1 VFTSDDD
8 FKVTLKMYKSLL
20 KKLKDEYKKKCSQA
34 CVYYESSVKEHIYLD
49 KENSW
54 QGEYPIRDT
63 QKSIKLSV
71 GQEGSFAVLLSIQ
84 PRPRMQNGIESSSE
98 ANNYELLLG
107 ENTNYG
113 GENKHYGNT
122 FWKLPGPIGADY
134 DYDYLL
140 CQFVAT
146 LRKTELMKKIRVIME
161 A

>member
-107 ENTNYG
+107 ENYV
-113 GENKHYGNT
+113 YSNT
-122 FWKLPGPIGADY
+122 FWKLPKPIKAD
-134 DYDYLL
+134 DYLL
-140 CQFVAT
+140 FKFLET
-146 LRKTELMKKIRVIME
+146 ILLRKTGLMEKIRDIME